1 MEKER
6 IEMGEEQVSFFKKLS
21 GRFHSE
27 IYSEDMKDVKE
38 LAIRISCGRAISMK
52 EKPGQ
57 YLMVKNLLGTG
68 SSKDASVTEVD

>member
-1 MEKER
+1 
-6 IEMGEEQVSFFKKLS
+6 
-21 GRFHSE
+21 
-27 IYSEDMKDVKE
+27 MKDVKE

-68 SSKDASVTEVD
+68 SSKDASVAEVD